1 MLTAHLP
8 EQFEFSRCLL
18 QLPAT
23 QGITFGV
30 GYRAASAQDCCDKCK
45 EHATKHPG
53 PTDPKGR
60 GPCNSWTFCD
70 LPVCWGLDTGEA
82 NLRAKPVPRPCC
94 SSLLSTRSA
103 RWSRIASARALHMR
117 SRQLFALNHIGW
129 NHTYGECWLRHLADP
144 EHPSFVQRG
153 ELSPEYRLKMMGTRK
168 GCRLDEPWAC
178 PPTHVP
184 WTSGSP
190 GFKSYDPLVRWSTSG
205 GWGNMRVSRIS
216 PTGDA
221 TLVMV
226 NGKPALPQAT

>member
-1 MLTAHLP
+1 MRDTWPDWNMIRFENARPCTDMLTTDCCGDRICQPPREDATN
-8 EQFEFSRCLL
+8 CLADCPGVTTDPSCG
-18 QLPAT
+18 QEPRSDRDGR
-23 QGITFGV
+23 GITFGV

-70 LPVCWGLDTGEA
+70 LPVCWGLDT
-82 NLRAKPVPRPCC
+82 
-94 SSLLSTRSA
+94 
-103 RWSRIASARALHMR
+103 
-117 SRQLFALNHIGW
+117 GW